1 MCVDCVRAKKST
13 TAERTKMK
21 WSDERARA
29 KRKYCGNEAASKYWL
44 SKRLATQSISTL
56 DGDSQIVARA
66 FTIIATYLV
75 SQALLDGTRCAG
87 LDCKAMLCRETWP
100 TATSLLW
107 DIVSLLRVL
116 FVDCVVV
123 SKIKTI
129 CILMSLKMPIKR
141 AQKLYLCTQSLP
153 LKSIKSMDLF
163 YFISQVIS
171 VIGCC

>member
-1 MCVDCVRAKKST
+1 MCGLCACEKKHYS
-13 TAERTKMK
+13 RTHKNEVK
-21 WSDERARA
+21 WRERARA